1 MWDIPFCYQAHIFIN
16 FSEIIIMSINT
27 INAKCH
33 HVLYLQLIKKFHL
46 KSHVFVCYMGGN
58 CFLIRKI
65 WVNLEMYLIFPSHF
79 IPCKEYKN
87 DTKI

>member
-1 MWDIPFCYQAHIFIN
+1 MSPCIIPTTDKQIA
-16 FSEIIIMSINT
+16 SEIT
-27 INAKCH
+27 C
-33 HVLYLQLIKKFHL
+33 
-46 KSHVFVCYMGGN
+46 VCLLWEGN